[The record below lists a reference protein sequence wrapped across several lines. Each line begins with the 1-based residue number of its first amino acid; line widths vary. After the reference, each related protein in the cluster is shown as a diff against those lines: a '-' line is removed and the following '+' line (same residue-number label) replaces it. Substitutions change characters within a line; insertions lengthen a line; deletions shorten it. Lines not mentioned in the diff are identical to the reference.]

1 MKRKRQIMVDR
12 IPLGGIM
19 KTLDKLVELQNM
31 LKL

>member
-1 MKRKRQIMVDR
+1 MKRKRQIMVDG